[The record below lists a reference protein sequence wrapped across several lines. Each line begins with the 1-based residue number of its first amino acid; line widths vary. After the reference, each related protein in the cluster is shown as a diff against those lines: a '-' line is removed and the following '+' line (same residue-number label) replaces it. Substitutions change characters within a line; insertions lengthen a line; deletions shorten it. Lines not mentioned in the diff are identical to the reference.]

1 MWLCCTGRLY
11 GIAEFVVVFTNV
23 TLVTRSLHISTRYLY
38 VPEFERKQN
47 SNGNGAFAD
56 NSVGWHLA
64 LSNKFLSPTCAP
76 AHGDIATY
84 FFLKNSSIRYQ
95 NMCFGDVTFNSIV
108 EKTAPSLKRIF
119 LYRIEIFFQKQSI
132 WRYLHEQAHML
143 VKGICC

>member
-64 LSNKFLSPTCAP
+64 KKSFHQHVRLLMEISLLLRLNFSHYELP
-76 AHGDIATY
+76 ITY
-84 FFLKNSSIRYQ
+84 IKEF
-95 NMCFGDVTFNSIV
+95 
-108 EKTAPSLKRIF
+108 
-119 LYRIEIFFQKQSI
+119 
-132 WRYLHEQAHML
+132 W
-143 VKGICC
+143 

>member
-64 LSNKFLSPTCAP
+64 KKSFHQHVRLLMEISPHTLFLNN
-76 AHGDIATY
+76 I
-84 FFLKNSSIRYQ
+84 SIRYQ
-95 NMCFGDVTFNSIV
+95 NMCFSDVTFNSMDYFDYF
-108 EKTAPSLKRIF
+108 EL
-119 LYRIEIFFQKQSI
+119 
-132 WRYLHEQAHML
+132 
-143 VKGICC
+143 